1 MTRVVRQRWT
11 REVTW
16 LVAFV
21 PLLIG
26 CGGSTPSMA
35 PSTVAALHGEVTD
48 VIGDAVSDPRVAVAA
63 DLVRATADVSAG
75 NLTVVIQFAPRTLDR
90 PTTRVSLLLDVD
102 RNGSTG
108 IGQGN
113 GIGADYA
120 VDFAAVSGLATI
132 TQANPSG
139 CAARQSC
146 FNPTGSVP
154 IVFGTDSMQATI
166 SLAAIGSVDGRLNFQ
181 LNSYAIVA
189 PTTTVVFDF
198 MPDNNQPPGRVQ

>member
-1 MTRVVRQRWT
+1 
-11 REVTW
+11 
-16 LVAFV
+16 
-21 PLLIG
+21 
-26 CGGSTPSMA
+26 
-35 PSTVAALHGEVTD
+35 
-48 VIGDAVSDPRVAVAA
+48 
-63 DLVRATADVSAG
+63 
-75 NLTVVIQFAPRTLDR
+75 
-90 PTTRVSLLLDVD
+90 VSLLLDVD

-132 TQANPSG
+132 TQANPSA

-146 FNPTGSVP
+146 FSPTGSVP

>member
-1 MTRVVRQRWT
+1 
-11 REVTW
+11 
-16 LVAFV
+16 
-21 PLLIG
+21 
-26 CGGSTPSMA
+26 MA
-35 PSTVAALHGEVTD
+35 PSTVAALHGEITD
-48 VIGDAVSDPRVAVAA
+48 VTGDAVSDPRVAVAA

-132 TQANPSG
+132 TQANPSA

-146 FNPTGSVP
+146 FSPTGSVP